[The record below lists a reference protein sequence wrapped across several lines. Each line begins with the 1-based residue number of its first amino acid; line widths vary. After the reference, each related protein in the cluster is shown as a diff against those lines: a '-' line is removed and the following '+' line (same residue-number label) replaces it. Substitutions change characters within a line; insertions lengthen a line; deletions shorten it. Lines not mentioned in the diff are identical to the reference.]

1 MKKVAL
7 IYSGDNTGLNSLE
20 HNRNGVAQKLK
31 DFGCWDTSVNKKLDS
46 ELTFIEDLE
55 KYQDDE
61 IDSLLIYYTGHGE
74 ITEPFETFQ
83 LKISDKQGITLDTL
97 YSKVYQCFSKGSN
110 ELPLKLAI
118 VLDACYSGDTVY
130 KAEQFGTSEI
140 VASSL
145 AGQQSFE
152 IGFPKD
158 KNGQEVKSTMSL
170 FSHYFCEAI
179 EILQSE
185 LEAINLLHI
194 RNYINGYVKLQ
205 TSPYSFKSIYDD
217 NPMTIANGNLQK
229 EYFSNIEV
237 IYVYVFPNESKYE
250 IDVNDEPVLIVD
262 KDKFL
267 TENTQEQII
276 DKIQDLIPFMINTRV
291 ELMLPKELYSKTL
304 PLWREHIVPQC
315 ETIIRSEYKASMAEK
330 WLPQLKKRWKD
341 IFEICQNKSFLHDEV
356 TTKVQNEAM
365 QHPKRISVLVEKKV
379 QDVKVF
385 DGIDQY
391 YFIALWINSC
401 DNNESYKNMI
411 TTVGIKPLCKLSEN
425 IRSEIVDNEKNCSSN
440 ISFMWDDP
448 HTYQKEKRYG

>member
-1 MKKVAL
+1 MKRVAF
-7 IYSGDNTGLNSLE
+7 IYSGDETGLNSLE
-20 HNRNGVAQKLK
+20 HNRNSIAQKLK
-31 DFGCWDTSVNKKLDS
+31 DFGGWDTTINKKLDS

-74 ITEPFETFQ
+74 IAEPFDTFQ
-83 LKISDKQGITLDTL
+83 LKISDKQGIPLDTL
-97 YSKVYQCFSKGSN
+97 YSKVYQCFSKGTG

-145 AGQQSFE
+145 GNQQSFE
-152 IGFPKD
+152 LGFPKD
-158 KNGQEVKSTMSL
+158 KNGNDIKSKMSL

-179 EILQSE
+179 ETLQSE
-185 LEAINLLHI
+185 LDSINLLHI
-194 RNYINGYVKLQ
+194 RNYINGYVMLQ
-205 TSPYSFKSIYDD
+205 TSPYSFKSIYDK

-250 IDVNDEPVLIVD
+250 VVVNHELVLTID
-262 KDKFL
+262 KDEFV
-267 TENTQEQII
+267 TEDIQKQII
-276 DKIQDLIPFMINTRV
+276 DKINELIVPFVNSRV
-291 ELMLPKELYSKTL
+291 ELMLPKELYSQTL
-304 PLWREHIVPQC
+304 PLWREQIVPHC

-330 WLPQLKKRWKD
+330 WLPQLQKRWKD
-341 IFEICQNKSFLHDEV
+341 IFDICKNMSFLHNEV

-385 DGIDQY
+385 DGIDKY

-401 DNNESYKNMI
+401 DNEEHYKNMI
-411 TTVGIKPLCKLSEN
+411 TTVGTKPLCKLSEN
-425 IRSEIVDNEKNCSSN
+425 IRSQIVDNEKYCSSN

>member
-1 MKKVAL
+1 MKRVAF
-7 IYSGDNTGLNSLE
+7 IYSGDDTGLNSLE

-31 DFGCWDTSVNKKLDS
+31 DFGGWETTINKKLDS

-55 KYQDDE
+55 KYQDDD

-74 ITEPFETFQ
+74 IAEPFETFQ

-97 YSKVYQCFSKGSN
+97 YSKVYQCFSNGSSA
-110 ELPLKLAI
+110 LPLKLAI

-145 AGQQSFE
+145 ASQQSFE
-152 IGFPKD
+152 LGFPKD
-158 KNGQEVKSTMSL
+158 KNAQEVKSKMSL

-179 EILQSE
+179 ETLQTE
-185 LEAINLLHI
+185 LELINLLHI

-217 NPMTIANGNLQK
+217 NPMTIAKGSLQE
-229 EYFSNIEV
+229 EYLADIEM
-237 IYVYVFPNESKYE
+237 IYVYVFPNDNQYE
-250 IDVNDEPVLIVD
+250 VVVNHEPVLSVD
-262 KDKFL
+262 KDEFE
-267 TENTQEQII
+267 TEDVQKQII
-276 DKIQDLIPFMINTRV
+276 DKINALIVPFVNSRV

-304 PLWREHIVPQC
+304 PLWREQITSRC
-315 ETIIRSEYKASMAEK
+315 ETIIRSEYKASMAEN

-341 IFEICQNKSFLHDEV
+341 IFDICQNKSFLHNDV

-365 QHPKRISVLVEKKV
+365 QHPKRISVLVEKQV

-401 DNNESYKNMI
+401 DNEEHYKNMI
-411 TTVGIKPLCKLSEN
+411 TNVGTKPLCKLSEN
-425 IRSEIVDNEKNCSSN
+425 IRSQVVDNEKNCSSN
-440 ISFMWDDP
+440 INFMWDDP